1 MGKYISIP
9 IINERIRVFKSVS
22 IDTVIITPAAN
33 AKAEVI
39 IFWFFLFVKKIIIPP
54 SKVDSPANV
63 EQIKENSTLFIEP
76 PKLMYEKR
84 KKDMLYFLYFN
95 ISCFCSFDTR

>member
-1 MGKYISIP
+1 MWSI
-9 IINERIRVFKSVS
+9 V
-22 IDTVIITPAAN
+22 IDTVIMTPAAN

-39 IFWFFLFVKKIIIPP
+39 IFWFSLFVKKIIIPP

-63 EQIKENSTLFIEP
+63 EQTNAKSTLFIEP

-95 ISCFCSFDTR
+95 NSCFCSFDTR